1 MSNNSNKRAPTT
13 ATQRLKQ
20 DYLRIKK
27 DPVPY
32 ICAEPLPSN
41 ILEWHYVVRG
51 PEMTPYEG
59 GYYHG
64 KLIFPREFPF
74 KPPSIYMIT
83 PNGRFKCNTRLC
95 LSITDFHPDTWNPAW
110 SVSTIL
116 TGLLSFMVEKGP
128 TLGSIETSEFTKRQL
143 AAQSLAFNLK
153 DKVFCELFPE
163 VVEEIKQKQKAQE
176 ELSNRPPSLPLPD
189 VVPDGEAHYG
199 QNGIPLLNGHV
210 PLAPANHPGL
220 QQANRNHGLLGGA
233 LANLFVIVGFAAF
246 AYTVKPH
253 CKRNPMRFSKCFW
266 VLLKLLVFLWVCH
279 EMAKRSRLD
288 PGWGTWG
295 SLQKATGVAKAEHL
309 AELRCFR
316 LLQKSSGCSNLGFQ
330 FPSILKGKDEDLSL
344 RKGKHHP

>member
-51 PEMTPYEG
+51 PELTPYEG

-163 VVEEIKQKQKAQE
+163 VVEVREYSLIIHYPYNNSLCCGSSAPPAE
-176 ELSNRPPSLPLPD
+176 DFPTLELHLD
-189 VVPDGEAHYG
+189 AHAG
-199 QNGIPLLNGHV
+199 HNGHALLNGHAA
-210 PLAPANHPGL
+210 LGAAHPAGL
-220 QQANRNHGLLGGA
+220 QQPHRNHGLLGGA

-246 AYTVKPH
+246 AYTVKY
-253 CKRNPMRFSKCFW
+253 
-266 VLLKLLVFLWVCH
+266 VL
-279 EMAKRSRLD
+279 RSIA
-288 PGWGTWG
+288 
-295 SLQKATGVAKAEHL
+295 QE
-309 AELRCFR
+309 
-316 LLQKSSGCSNLGFQ
+316 
-330 FPSILKGKDEDLSL
+330 
-344 RKGKHHP
+344 